1 MTKQQPL
8 AAQVVSGGI
17 SMLSSQ
23 VIGLTLAF
31 LAQRIILSTLTKEE
45 NGELFAY
52 RRIAD
57 FLVIILCDLGLNS
70 VAMRKM
76 AQMPE
81 KAEEILT
88 SVGVIRLVM
97 GGIAALLSMIVASVQ
112 GHGIIGIGVWAIYIL
127 ISTRAG
133 LLRYTLETPIRMK
146 VRFGLVSMLSI
157 VDGSL
162 FLLAIW
168 LMRDQ
173 LSISVIIGSFIISTL
188 PSFIT
193 LLVLDKGQHLRPSRA
208 SKTMIGELFREAL
221 PMILAVILV
230 NIHDKIDAFMLEWF
244 STPVEVGIFAAAYQS
259 LAPFV
264 NTIPIAAVMAIV
276 PVVVRL
282 ASEDVASCRSYA
294 LTGLRLLAAAGIGVA
309 MTASMMT
316 PWIIDFI
323 SGGRY
328 ADNEGQFFAFLWMTF
343 PVFLLFYIQEINI
356 ALGAQ
361 RKNIVITAILAAVT
375 VFGGLWLIPLYASY
389 GAIAAKFAA
398 VVGAAAVAYFNF
410 HRIVEQSIT
419 LRGVIGVVGAAIVCA
434 GSAVWLPS
442 VMPRPLAI
450 VCGVVVWV
458 VAVAA
463 AGLVRAVDVQRVR
476 SMFQRTLA

>member
-1 MTKQQPL
+1 
-8 AAQVVSGGI
+8 
-17 SMLSSQ
+17 
-23 VIGLTLAF
+23 
-31 LAQRIILSTLTKEE
+31 
-45 NGELFAY
+45 
-52 RRIAD
+52 
-57 FLVIILCDLGLNS
+57 
-70 VAMRKM
+70 
-76 AQMPE
+76 
-81 KAEEILT
+81 
-88 SVGVIRLVM
+88 
-97 GGIAALLSMIVASVQ
+97 
-112 GHGIIGIGVWAIYIL
+112 
-127 ISTRAG
+127 
-133 LLRYTLETPIRMK
+133 
-146 VRFGLVSMLSI
+146 
-157 VDGSL
+157 
-162 FLLAIW
+162 
-168 LMRDQ
+168 
-173 LSISVIIGSFIISTL
+173 
-188 PSFIT
+188 
-193 LLVLDKGQHLRPSRA
+193 
-208 SKTMIGELFREAL
+208 MIGELFREAL

-463 AGLVRAVDVQRVR
+463 AGLVRAADVQRVR